1 MNRTYCFRSAERAE
15 TFSGVL
21 LKLSL
26 VHFEEIQI
34 LEEASREVAPLR
46 AGGERRWWLRAD
58 SDDMRFAELQAQAR
72 PRESA
77 WARGLSQ
84 RAALASPAE

>member
-1 MNRTYCFRSAERAE
+1 MNRTYCFRRAERAE
-15 TFSGVL
+15 TFSGIL
-21 LKLSL
+21 LAVSL

-34 LEEASREVAPLR
+34 IEEAS
-46 AGGERRWWLRAD
+46 GERRRWLRAD

-77 WARGLSQ
+77 WAWGLSP
-84 RAALASPAE
+84 RAALASLAE